1 MANTA
6 TLASEPSRPN
16 KYFAL
21 IALAGVFS
29 ATVTLLLGAD
39 SAKETVLASVAL
51 AFAGLSW
58 ICYLRYPI
66 TVTETRYV
74 EVPAEPQLPDP
85 TPESLPPEQPVQ
97 ASEPDPELMAHLD
110 DLRANVDTILAE
122 MTEAGKLAKASGAK
136 VTESHACISGS
147 EAAIRELAS
156 YMKRID
162 TVFNELG
169 KQSEEIADI
178 VAKIQDIAKQ
188 TNLLALNASIEAAR
202 AGEHGRGFAVVADE
216 VRNLSLRANQSSE
229 DIRAIADNLN
239 TTATDAGEGMDRIA
253 KSCNHCLEQSGDAL
267 RAMEAIQ
274 SGAVARMQVVQGIT
288 DRLQI
293 QKDLTSRVYA
303 DLSR

>member
-6 TLASEPSRPN
+6 TLTSESYRPN
-16 KYFAL
+16 TYFAW
-21 IALAGVFS
+21 IALACAVGV
-29 ATVTLLLGAD
+29 TLTLLLRAD
-39 SAKETVLASVAL
+39 SGTETVLASMAL
-51 AFAGLSW
+51 ALAGLPW
-58 ICYLRYPI
+58 VCYLKFPI

-74 EVPAEPQLPDP
+74 EVPAEPQRPDP
-85 TPESLPPEQPVQ
+85 KLESPPPAQPVQ
-97 ASEPDPELMAHLD
+97 ASEPDPDLMAHLD
-110 DLRANVDTILAE
+110 DLRANVDSILAE
-122 MTEAGKLAKASGAK
+122 MAEAGKLAKASGAN

-156 YMKRID
+156 YMERID
-162 TVFNELG
+162 KVFNELG
-169 KQSEEIADI
+169 SQSEEIADI

-239 TTATDAGEGMDRIA
+239 TTANEAGDGMDRIA
-253 KSCNHCLEQSGDAL
+253 KSCNRCLEQSGDAL

-274 SGAVARMQVVQGIT
+274 SGAVARMHVVQGIT
-288 DRLQI
+288 DRLQV
-293 QKDLTSRVYA
+293 QKDLTNRVYA
-303 DLSR
+303 DLSQ

>member
-6 TLASEPSRPN
+6 TLASEPSHPN

-21 IALAGVFS
+21 IALAGVFA
-29 ATVTLLLGAD
+29 ATMTLLLGAD
-39 SAKETVLASVAL
+39 STKETVLASVIL
-51 AFAGLSW
+51 AFGSLSW

-74 EVPAEPQLPDP
+74 EVPAEPQLPEP
-85 TPESLPPEQPVQ
+85 TPELLSSEQPVQ
-97 ASEPDPELMAHLD
+97 APEPDLNLMAHLD
-110 DLRANVDTILAE
+110 DLSANVDSILAE
-122 MTEAGKLAKASGAK
+122 MAEAGTLAKASGEK

-156 YMKRID
+156 YMERID

-169 KQSEEIADI
+169 NQSEEIADI

-216 VRNLSLRANQSSE
+216 VRNLSLRANESSE

-239 TTATDAGEGMDRIA
+239 TTATDAGDGMDQIA
-253 KSCNHCLEQSGDAL
+253 KSCSHCLEQSGDAL

-288 DRLQI
+288 DRLQV
-293 QKDLTSRVYA
+293 QKDLTHRVYA